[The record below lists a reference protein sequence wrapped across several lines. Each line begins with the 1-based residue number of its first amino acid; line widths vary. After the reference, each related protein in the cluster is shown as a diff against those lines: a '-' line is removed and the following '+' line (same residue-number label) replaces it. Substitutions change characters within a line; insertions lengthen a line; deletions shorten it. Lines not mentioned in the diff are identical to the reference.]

1 MAATIHPAY
10 QQAGEHRRWG
20 GRLAELLPAL
30 RPEAWKLGA
39 DEKTAAGRWA
49 WRVLPG
55 GAVVSL
61 RIRGDMDLRRELRI
75 SRGERPETEAA
86 RGRWEQELST
96 FLKHFGVTEVSK
108 TPATAPGG
116 FFCRLPADPKDTER
130 GGVAVR
136 WIELRKG
143 ETSPGKALCYRCRE
157 AGRAV
162 AVEWFPPAGLSQVCN
177 FHIGEETRA
186 AAEARRQSQRA
197 AQQTAPSSPGGR
209 ESSRSST
216 SRPPAST
223 PARPG
228 SSPRRSSSSCRTATP
243 SLVAS

>member
-10 QQAGEHRRWG
+10 EKAGPNRRWG

-39 DEKTAAGRWA
+39 EETSGAGRWA
-49 WRVLPG
+49 WRILPG

-75 SRGERPETEAA
+75 SRQERPETDEAK
-86 RGRWEQELST
+86 RRWEQELAT
-96 FLKHFGVTEVSK
+96 FLKHFELTEISK
-108 TPATAPGG
+108 TPAPSATGY
-116 FFCRLPADPKDTER
+116 FCRLDPDPEDEAR
-130 GGVAVR
+130 GGIAVR

-143 ETSPGKALCYRCRE
+143 ETTPGKGVCYRCRE

-162 AVEWFPPAGLSQVCN
+162 AVEWIPQAGLSQMCN

-186 AAEARRQSQRA
+186 ATKARRQRRA
-197 AQQTAPSSPGGR
+197 AGSLTAPNSPGGR
-209 ESSRSST
+209 ESSPSLT
-216 SRPPAST
+216 SRLRAPTPPQ
-223 PARPG
+223 PG
-228 SSPRRSSSSCRTATP
+228 SSPLLSSSSCQTAP
-243 SLVAS
+243 LSPVAS